1 MPNEEEQTVVETTEA
16 TESSDQEEAPKKG
29 GKKKLI
35 LFGGIGLGAVAL
47 GVVLAL
53 FVFKPS
59 ATDSGES
66 GDEIAQVEESAGEH
80 GKDTGEAKKKESKK
94 KSGSHEKK
102 KKSAEKKKSS
112 HGGGDSEE
120 GGGEDNIYT
129 IKDIIVNPAGT
140 GGSRFL
146 SVSFAFD
153 LESAEEKAAF
163 EAREPIIRDA
173 LITIL
178 SSKSVIQLT
187 DSKQKE
193 IIRYQIKKRIK
204 KLMNTDELAGVYY
217 TDFVLQ

>member
-1 MPNEEEQTVVETTEA
+1 MPNEEEQTVVETTET
-16 TESSDQEEAPKKG
+16 TESSDQEDAPKKG
-29 GKKKLI
+29 GNKKLI
-35 LFGGIGLGAVAL
+35 LFGGIGLGAVVI

-59 ATDSGES
+59 SADTSEAGDETAEVATSSGHGEDSG
-66 GDEIAQVEESAGEH
+66 H
-80 GKDTGEAKKKESKK
+80 AKKK
-94 KSGSHEKK
+94 
-102 KKSAEKKKSS
+102 ASS
-112 HGGGDSEE
+112 HGKKASSHSGGQ
-120 GGGEDNIYT
+120 DNMYT

-146 SVSFAFD
+146 SVSFAFE
-153 LESAEEKAAF
+153 LESPEEKAAF
-163 EAREPIIRDA
+163 VAREPIIRDA

-178 SSKSVIQLT
+178 SSKSVVQLT